1 MTRMKLLQKIDGYK
15 YAIQHNNQQWAD
27 EVLKSLE
34 CENYHQLIPLL
45 QNKKFE
51 EAKTL
56 ANSYFK

>member
-1 MTRMKLLQKIDGYK
+1 MTQMKLLQKIDGYK
-15 YAIQHNNQQWAD
+15 YAIQHNDQQWAD
-27 EVLKSLE
+27 EVLQSLE

-45 QNKKFE
+45 QDEKFE